1 MQDTTFN
8 ELEERIAAL
17 HSNISDTFTIVFFD
31 EEDEFGEVEAE
42 VEGNVAES
50 LAFVAN
56 TEDLFNLT
64 S

>member
-17 HSNISDTFTIVFFD
+17 HSNISDTFTIVFFN